1 MPARDLF
8 HDQIIHALIKDG
20 WTITDDP
27 LHIRWG
33 KRHFYVDLGAER
45 LLAAEKAERKIA
57 VEIKGFVGKSD
68 VQSLEQALG
77 QFVLYG
83 KVLAEVDP
91 ERILFLAIHERA
103 FLAVFDD
110 AMDQLLLRRNL
121 LRLIVFDPDKE
132 EILRW
137 IP

>member
-8 HDQIIHALIKDG
+8 HDQVIHALIKDG

-33 KRHFYVDLGAER
+33 NRHFYVDLGAER

-83 KVLAEVDP
+83 KVLSEV
-91 ERILFLAIHERA
+91 RW
-103 FLAVFDD
+103 
-110 AMDQLLLRRNL
+110 
-121 LRLIVFDPDKE
+121 
-132 EILRW
+132 ILREFYFW
-137 IP
+137 RFTRGLFWPCLMMLWTNCYSDETCCG